1 MSAHVLTRRDFI
13 RGGTAL
19 VIGFSL
25 PLETACQ
32 QGSKGQANPLNAWVK
47 IAPDNGVTLMLA
59 KCELG
64 QGIMTAL
71 PMVLADEADVDW
83 TRVHVVHADTNP
95 SIYDMGTGGSG
106 STAGQFTPLRQAGAA
121 ARQMLIAAAAQRWNV
136 SPESCRTAKGIIYS
150 GAQKATYG
158 ELAEAAAKL
167 PVPDLK
173 SVPLKSSQDFAYIGK
188 PLPRVEI
195 PSKCD
200 GSAQFGLDVRVPGMV
215 RAVIARCP
223 YYGGSLK
230 NFDAAKAKAIPGV
243 IDVIAIPEVSS
254 AHSRAGV
261 EVVAENTWAAMRG
274 RDALAVNWEGAK
286 PEDTSDTL
294 RQRMVALA
302 DQSGKVLRNEGN
314 AAEVIAKAATKV
326 EAAYE
331 MPFLAHATMEP
342 MNCTVHV
349 RSDGAEIWAPTQS
362 PEWIA
367 GAVARATG
375 LSPKSIVGHT
385 LLSGGGFGRR
395 YQLDFAVEA
404 ALVSKAV
411 GKPVQVVW
419 TREDDMRFDFYR
431 PANYHKLAG
440 ALDENNRLVAWHHRL
455 VSTSIRDFWG
465 GKSEGQEIE
474 GAIDVPYA
482 IPNILL
488 EYAPA
493 PTSVP
498 RAWWRSVANSFN
510 GFVVQ
515 SFMDELAHVAKQ
527 DPLQFRLA
535 LLPDREVNPK
545 SKEPEFDPRRMRAVM
560 QEAAKRA
567 GWGTAAPKD
576 RARGF
581 AAHYSFDTY
590 VAQVAEVSVNTG
602 NLQVHRVTCAVDCGR
617 AVNPDGVKA
626 QMEGAIIFGLSAA
639 LYGEITVKDGAVE
652 QGNFDD
658 YPIARIADA
667 PDTEVYVLTNDHVPT
682 GCGEPGVPPIAPAVT
697 NALFAATGQRIRK
710 LPIRLT

>member
-1 MSAHVLTRRDFI
+1 MSANVVTRRDFI

-19 VIGFSL
+19 VIGFTL
-25 PLETACQ
+25 PLDIACQ
-32 QGSKGQANPLNAWVK
+32 KESKPAVNPLNAWLK
-47 IAPDNGVTLMLA
+47 IAPDNSVSLMLA
-59 KCELG
+59 KCEIG
-64 QGIMTAL
+64 QGIMTTL

-83 TRVHVVHADTNP
+83 NLVHVVHADTNP
-95 SIYDMGTGGSG
+95 DVYDMSTGGSG
-106 STAGQFTPLRQAGAA
+106 STAGQFTPMRQAGAA

-136 SPESCRTAKGIIYS
+136 SRESCRTAKGVVFS
-150 GAQKATYG
+150 GSHKATYG
-158 ELAEAAAKL
+158 ELAEAASKL
-167 PVPDLK
+167 PVPDLN
-173 SVPLKSSQDFAYIGK
+173 SVPLKDSKDFAYIGK
-188 PLPRVEI
+188 PVPRVEI
-195 PSKCD
+195 PAKCD

-215 RAVIARCP
+215 RAMIARCP
-223 YYGGSLK
+223 YYGGKLK
-230 NFDAAKAKAIPGV
+230 SFDAAKAKAIPGV
-243 IDVIAIPEVSS
+243 IDVISIPEVSS

-261 EVVAENTWAAMRG
+261 AVVAENTWAAMRG
-274 RDALAVNWEGAK
+274 RDALVVNWEGAK
-286 PEDTSDTL
+286 PEDTSDAL

-302 DQSGKVLRNEGN
+302 NQPGKVLRNEGN
-314 AAEVIAKAATKV
+314 ATDVVAKSARKLEAE
-326 EAAYE
+326 YE

-367 GAVARATG
+367 GAVAKATG
-375 LSPKSIVGHT
+375 LQPKSIVGHT
-385 LLSGGGFGRR
+385 VLSGGGFGRR

-411 GKPVQVVW
+411 GRPVQVVW
-419 TREDDMRFDFYR
+419 TREDDMKFDFYR
-431 PANYHKLAG
+431 PANYHKLTG
-440 ALDENNRLVAWHHRL
+440 ALDENNRLVAWHHRI

-474 GAIDVPYA
+474 GAIDMPYA
-482 IPNILL
+482 IPNIQL

-493 PTSVP
+493 ATSVP

-510 GFVVQ
+510 GFVIQ
-515 SFMDELAHVAKQ
+515 SFVDEVAHAAKQ
-527 DPLQFRLA
+527 DPVQFRLA

-545 SKEPEFDPRRMRAVM
+545 SKEPEFDPRRMRAVI
-560 QEAAKRA
+560 QEAATR
-567 GWGTAAPKD
+567 GDWGKAAPKG

-590 VAQVAEVSVNTG
+590 VAQLAEISVNNG
-602 NLQVHRVTCAVDCGR
+602 NLQVHRVVCAVDCGR

-626 QMEGAIIFGLSAA
+626 QMEGAIIYGLSAA

-658 YPIARIADA
+658 YPIVRTIDA
-667 PDTEVYVLTNDHVPT
+667 PETEVYVLTNDNRPT

-697 NALFAATGQRIRK
+697 NAIFAATGQRIRK